1 MSSRDIMEDQAQE
14 IFDTARESL
23 LVLDSLLRVRVAN
36 QAFYQT
42 FQASP
47 AETLGRHLFD
57 LGDGQWNVPRLRMAI
72 TSIIPRDAQ
81 VRDFEVNSEFGKIGA
96 KCMLLNARR
105 IGKAGVSSASI
116 FVAIED
122 VTEKR
127 LIQKALRQL
136 NLDLDRRV
144 RERTAQLEN
153 TNKELE
159 AFCYSVSHDL
169 RDPLRGIDGFSQEL
183 AVSHAS
189 QLDELAQH
197 YLARIRTGVQRMSQL
212 IDDLLQLSKITREE
226 MRRDHVNLIEL
237 IDSIV
242 DDLRRL
248 EPDRQVTFLVEPG
261 MTAQGDRRL
270 LRLVLENLLANAWKF
285 TSRRPQATIEIGR
298 AMRKHAQIVFFVRDD
313 GVGFDMAFAAKLF
326 GAFQRLHGER
336 EFPGNGI
343 GLATAQRIVHRHGGK
358 IWAESAINH
367 GATFYF
373 TLN

>member
-169 RDPLRGIDGFSQEL
+169 RAPLRGIDGFSQEL